1 MSTCPIGQG
10 ALIAAVSAVTVLLLV
25 KYNNKSSII
34 VVENAKKSKWHVK
47 TVYCNLRDEY
57 NFLFK
62 IFIIILI

>member
-1 MSTCPIGQG
+1 M
-10 ALIAAVSAVTVLLLV
+10 VLPLV

-57 NFLFK
+57 TFLFK
-62 IFIIILI
+62 IFIIILILKVSLNRNWHKARDTARF

>member
-1 MSTCPIGQG
+1 M
-10 ALIAAVSAVTVLLLV
+10 VLPLV

-57 NFLFK
+57 TFLFK
-62 IFIIILI
+62 IFIII